1 MTNDEFGLNYT
12 TRAGGSFGGNS
23 LLTQHIINRET
34 KRSLCGRDTQRKAY
48 RWSGWTSQ
56 FDHMCFQ
63 FEDHEFRRGDCQ
75 RCAKTARKLGFTDTM
90 FHPQRPH
97 LGATQA

>member
-23 LLTQHIINRET
+23 QLTQHVINRKT
-34 KRSLCGRDTQRKAY
+34 KRTLCGRDTVGQY
-48 RWSGWTSQ
+48 RSGWTSQ

-75 RCAKTARKLGFTDTM
+75 RCAKSGRKLGFADN
-90 FHPQRPH
+90 
-97 LGATQA
+97 GYS